1 MVAAMS
7 FTARMLVAAAAVA
20 ALLLAAYATA
30 TTTHTYPVT
39 LTIKANKPEK
49 KIEGD
54 VTSPAPSEFCT
65 TSTVRILHPKRGKDD
80 LVATVHPV
88 YSHWSFRIRPRRSGD
103 RLYAQTLQYHLPN
116 RPVVCLAARS
126 RTVTAP

>member
-1 MVAAMS
+1 MIS
-7 FTARMLVAAAAVA
+7 WARML
-20 ALLLAAYATA
+20 LAATA
-30 TTTHTYPVT
+30 VTALTVAVTAAGTTTHTYPVT
-39 LTIKANKPEK
+39 LTIKANKAAK

-65 TSTVRILHPKRGKDD
+65 TSTVRILQPKRGRDA

-103 RLYAQTLQYHLPN
+103 RLYAATLQYHLPN